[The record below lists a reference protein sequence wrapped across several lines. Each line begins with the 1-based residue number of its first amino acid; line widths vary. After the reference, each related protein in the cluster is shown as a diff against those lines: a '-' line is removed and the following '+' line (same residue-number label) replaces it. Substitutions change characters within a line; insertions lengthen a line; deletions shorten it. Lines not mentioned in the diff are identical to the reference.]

1 MAGAIGG
8 SIGQSRLPM
17 TNVFYLVLRRM
28 RLPLILVTVIYTIC
42 TSVLA
47 IVPGVD
53 AAGNATPGM
62 GLFHAFYV
70 ISYTGTTIG
79 FGEIPVPYSGAQRLW
94 MTVSLYAT
102 VIGWS
107 YTIVTVLALL
117 QDPGFRNAVSTARFN
132 SRIRALREPF
142 YIVAGCGETGTLVCH
157 GLDRLGIRFVMIEPD
172 ATRFDELRL
181 EQFYFDPPMARSDA
195 SQPDSLTAAGL
206 LKPNCRGVMALTPVD
221 ETNLDIA
228 VNVGLL
234 RKRLPVLAR
243 IREPE
248 MDTEHGVFLHDIVI
262 NPFERF
268 AEHLVS
274 AIIAPERYLA
284 REILTGLPGMPL
296 PEAHHPPAGHWIMCG
311 YGRFGHAITERLRAF
326 GLTVSVVDH
335 SHYDG
340 GHEVDVKGRGTEPGV
355 LVAAGIEKAAGIVA
369 GHRDDRRNLAIAVH
383 ARELNPDIFIVTRQN
398 QRSSAPLFEA
408 FEGDL
413 SMEPAKLVAR
423 EFLAV
428 ITTPLL
434 ARYLDYLRNQDEPVC
449 SKLVEKLSSLR
460 PGYVPETWSI
470 VMKEQSAPAVVRQ
483 LREGTEVTVG
493 HLMTDPRH
501 ADEPLWLKPLVHTHG
516 RRERKTI
523 INPGKGLRLAEGDE
537 VLFVGSAEARRRQE
551 LTLVNDTMLTFVITG
566 EDHSSGGLLWRW
578 VTRRRA
584 GVR

>member
-1 MAGAIGG
+1 MRATT
-8 SIGQSRLPM
+8 GQSRLPM

-28 RLPLILVTVIYTIC
+28 RVPLIIVTIVYTVC

-47 IVPGVD
+47 LVPGVD
-53 AAGNATPGM
+53 ADGQPTPGM

-94 MTVSLYAT
+94 LTVSIYAT

-107 YTIVTVLALL
+107 FSIVNLLALL
-117 QDPGFRNAVSTARFN
+117 QDPGLQNAVRSARFN
-132 SRIRALREPF
+132 NHIRGMREPF
-142 YIVAGCGETGTLVCH
+142 YIVAGCGETGAMVCH
-157 GLDRLGIRFVMIEPD
+157 GLDRVGLRFVIIEPD
-172 ATRFDELRL
+172 PVRFEELRL
-181 EQFYFDPPMARSDA
+181 EQFSFDPPMARSDA
-195 SQPDSLTAAGL
+195 SQADSLIAAGL
-206 LKPNCRGVMALTPVD
+206 LKPNCRGVMALAPAD

-228 VNVGLL
+228 VNVGML
-234 RKRLPVLAR
+234 RRGLPTLAR
-243 IREPE
+243 IQETD
-248 MDTEHGVFLHDIVI
+248 MDTAHGVFLNDIVV

-296 PEAHHPPAGHWIMCG
+296 PEAHHPPAGHWVMCG
-311 YGRFGHAITERLRAF
+311 YGRFGHAITEALRAF
-326 GLTVSVVDH
+326 GLTVSVIDH

-340 GHEVDVKGRGTEPGV
+340 GQQVDIKGRGTEPGV
-355 LVAAGIEKAAGIVA
+355 LAAAGIEHANGIVA
-369 GHRDDRRNLAIAVH
+369 GHRDDRRNLAIAAH

-413 SMEPAKLVAR
+413 AMEPSKLVAR

-434 ARYLDYLRNQDEPVC
+434 ARYLAYLRNQDEPVC
-449 SKLVEKLSSLR
+449 SQLVTKLSTLR
-460 PGYVPETWSI
+460 PGYVPETWSL
-470 VMKEQSAPAVVRQ
+470 VMDEPTAPAVVRQ
-483 LREGTEVTVG
+483 IREGVEVTVG
-493 HLMTDPRH
+493 HLMADPRH
-501 ADEPLWLKPLVHTHG
+501 ESEPLWLKPLVHA
-516 RRERKTI
+516 RDDKTM

-551 LTLVNDTMLTFVITG
+551 FTLVNDTMLTFVITG
-566 EDHSSGGLLWRW
+566 EDRSSGGLLWRW
-578 VTRRRA
+578 MTQRRA
-584 GVR
+584 HSAARS

>member
-1 MAGAIGG
+1 MIVG
-8 SIGQSRLPM
+8 SPIGQSRLPM

-28 RLPLILVTVIYTIC
+28 RPPLILVVVIYTLC

-53 AAGNATPGM
+53 AAGHPTPGM

-94 MTVSLYAT
+94 MTISIYAS

-107 YTIVTVLALL
+107 YTLVTVVALL
-117 QDPGFRNAVSTARFN
+117 QDSGFRNAVASARFN
-132 SRIRALREPF
+132 SHIRSLREPF
-142 YIVAGCGETGTLVCH
+142 YIVAGCGETGTLICH

-172 ATRFDELRL
+172 PTRFDELRL

-195 SQPDSLTAAGL
+195 AQPDSLIAAGV
-206 LKPNCRGVMALTPVD
+206 LKPNCRGVMALAPSD
-221 ETNLDIA
+221 ETNLDVA

-234 RKRLPVLAR
+234 RPGLPVLAR
-243 IREPE
+243 VREPD
-248 MDTEHGVFLHDIVI
+248 MDTEHGVFSHDIVI

-284 REILTGLPGMPL
+284 REILTGLPGTAL
-296 PEAHHPPAGHWIMCG
+296 PEAHHPPAGHWVMCG

-340 GHEVDVKGRGTEPGV
+340 GKEVDVKGRGTEPGV
-355 LVAAGIEKAAGIVA
+355 LVEAGIEKAAGIVA

-413 SMEPAKLVAR
+413 AMEPSKLVAR

-449 SKLVEKLSSLR
+449 EKLVSKLSMLR

-470 VMKEQSAPAVVRQ
+470 IMDEAQAPAIVRQ
-483 LREGTEVTVG
+483 IREDVPVTVG
-493 HLMTDPRH
+493 HLMADPR
-501 ADEPLWLKPLVHTHG
+501 DETQPLWLKPLVHAHG
-516 RRERKTI
+516 TKTI

-551 LTLVNDTMLTFVITG
+551 LTLANDTMLTFVVTG

-578 VTRRRA
+578 MTQRRA
-584 GVR
+584 SKQDA